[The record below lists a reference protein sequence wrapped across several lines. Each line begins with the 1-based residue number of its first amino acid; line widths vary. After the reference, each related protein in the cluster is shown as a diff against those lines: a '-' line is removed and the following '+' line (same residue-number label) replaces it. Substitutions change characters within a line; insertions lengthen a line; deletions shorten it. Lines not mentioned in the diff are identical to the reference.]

1 MHWTI
6 AGAQAMLEVRSVYI
20 SGQWEEYQAY
30 RIAQERQQLYPY
42 RELVG
47 PPYAMAV

>member
-6 AGAQAMLEVRSVYI
+6 PGAQAMLEVRSVYV

-30 RIAQERQQLYPY
+30 RIERETQRLYPY
-42 RELVG
+42 RESVE
-47 PPYAMAV
+47 PQYAMAG

>member
-6 AGAQAMLEVRSVYI
+6 PGAQAMLEVRSIYV

-30 RIAQERQQLYPY
+30 RIAQETQRLYPY
-42 RELVG
+42 RDAAD
-47 PPYAMAV
+47 PQYAMAG